1 MHEMSIAMAICQM
14 AEDRLGPNALK
25 QVTRVGLTV
34 GDQSG
39 IELGSL
45 EFCLDTLLA
54 APPFAGAK
62 TVITR
67 SADDALHLDYFEVDD
82 AR

>member
-1 MHEMSIAMAICQM
+1 MHEMSIALAICQM
-14 AEDRLGPNALK
+14 AEDRLGADALR
-25 QVTRVGLTV
+25 QVTQVGLTV
-34 GDQSG
+34 GDASG
-39 IELGSL
+39 VELSSL

-62 TVITR
+62 SAITR
-67 SADDALHLDYFEVDD
+67 SSDDALRLDYFEVDD